1 MSKKRKIIYIFIG
14 LFILL
19 FATINIIYASE
30 IDKKYSNLELYQGYL
45 VEESTVFRKASLLNM
60 IANFFFGISKV
71 IASITDFFL
80 KALYQS
86 DGIDSLV
93 DLIVTTSTTI
103 YNNVFG
109 KYGMLLFFIALLF
122 ALIRFIIN
130 SHKGMRDIFQLILL
144 MAVCMM
150 WVTNAGTIIKTSNE
164 ISNDIQSTIA
174 TSSDKLFNGQDK
186 IDGKDALREKY
197 FEQAVEQPFLLMNFN
212 ELDKE
217 KVDNNSNIKP
227 KEGKRVENLLKFRTE
242 DDTEKY
248 LKENELN
255 DSDYNNEDKNKDKQN
270 YYVSTYSGTHKL
282 MVATLS
288 IVMNILLSIPYSV
301 LALFNFII
309 QIQIIFYIIIFPFT
323 FLASYLPFIR
333 TSYIKVFK
341 EFFGLY
347 MIKAMLGVII
357 LFISLIRNLTT
368 KVMEGVEASPT
379 TIYTTSI
386 ILLVVALIFMWKNRH
401 KLVDV
406 LTNGKMNY
414 ISDYIPNRSKPSEQ
428 DTKLSDEDDKKINN
442 QNNSQ
447 DNNNSDNNTENTDN
461 QSRTK
466 QDDNVDNLERTDQA
480 NYQKRS
486 SQKGLND
493 SARDNFKNTSEI
505 NNNLASVELPKNED
519 NLDNSSRN
527 IEIERPRVDN
537 VEVSREVEN
546 NQEER
551 TDVPYTEVRDNNID
565 YKFNDNGSERA
576 EKREQQYKVER
587 TYVNDNYE
595 DLNREDLQRVQD
607 KNDKE

>member
-1 MSKKRKIIYIFIG
+1 MSKKRKIIYICIG

-30 IDKKYSNLELYQGYL
+30 IDNKYNNLELYQGYL
-45 VEESTVFRKASLLNM
+45 VEESNIFKKASLLNM

-93 DLIVTTSTTI
+93 DLIVATSTTM

-109 KYGMLLFFIALLF
+109 KYGMLLFFIGLLV

-130 SHKGMRDIFQLILL
+130 SHKGMRDIIQLILL

-242 DDTEKY
+242 DDMKKY

-255 DSDYNNEDKNKDKQN
+255 DSDYDNKDKNKDKQN

-414 ISDYIPNRSKPSEQ
+414 ISDYIPNRSKPSEE
-428 DTKLSDEDDKKINN
+428 DTKLSEEDENKINN
-442 QNNSQ
+442 QNKSQ
-447 DNNNSDNNTENTDN
+447 DNNNDNNNNENTDN

-466 QDDNVDNLERTDQA
+466 QDDNVDNLERTEQA
-480 NYQKRS
+480 NYKQRSKQKD
-486 SQKGLND
+486 LND
-493 SARDNFKNTSEI
+493 NVKNDLNNNRGV
-505 NNNLASVELPKNED
+505 NNNLSNVELSKQDDKLN
-519 NLDNSSRN
+519 NSNRN
-527 IEIERPRVDN
+527 VEIERPRVDD
-537 VEVSREVEN
+537 VEVSRGFED

-551 TDVPYTEVRDNNID
+551 TDVPYTEVRDVNTD
-565 YKFNDNGSERA
+565 YKFNDNRNERV
-576 EKREQQYKVER
+576 EKREQQYKFER
-587 TYVNDNYE
+587 TDVNNTYE
-595 DLNREDLQRVQD
+595 DLNREDLQKVQD

>member
-30 IDKKYSNLELYQGYL
+30 IDNKYNYL
-45 VEESTVFRKASLLNM
+45 VEESNIFKQGSLLNM
-60 IANFFFGISKV
+60 IANFFFGISKI

-93 DLIVTTSTTI
+93 DLIVATSTTM

-109 KYGMLLFFIALLF
+109 KYGMLLFFIGLLV

-130 SHKGMRDIFQLILL
+130 SHKGIRDIFQLILL

-150 WVTNAGTIIKTSNE
+150 WLTNAGTIIKTSNE

-174 TSSDKLFNGQDK
+174 TSSDKLFNAQDK

-242 DDTEKY
+242 DDMKKY

-255 DSDYNNEDKNKDKQN
+255 DSDYDNKDKNKDKQN
-270 YYVSTYSGTHKL
+270 YYVSTYSGIHKL
-282 MVATLS
+282 MVATS
-288 IVMNILLSIPYSV
+288 SMVMNILLSIPYSV

-323 FLASYLPFIR
+323 FLASYLPFVR

-347 MIKAMLGVII
+347 MIKAMLGVVI

-368 KVMEGVEASPT
+368 KVMEGVEASPI
-379 TIYTTSI
+379 TIYMTSI
-386 ILLVVALIFMWKNRH
+386 ILLVVALMFMWKNRH

-414 ISDYIPNRSKPSEQ
+414 INNINDYMPNIPKRKKPDEPDLSPE
-428 DTKLSDEDDKKINN
+428 DEKKLNN
-442 QNNSQ
+442 KNNSQ
-447 DNNNSDNNTENTDN
+447 ENENNESSDN

-466 QDDNVDNLERTDQA
+466 QDDNVDNLERTKQVGNKRISQFKKPDVVIDDNSGQGVVPTKRVP
-480 NYQKRS
+480 QKEVVDFPVVKENKDLEDDFEFEQRAIRPVEDVFVPERDFEDDE
-486 SQKGLND
+486 ND
-493 SARDNFKNTSEI
+493 YNEIIRNEIRDNIDDNFEDEEKKFK
-505 NNNLASVELPKNED
+505 ED
-519 NLDNSSRN
+519 YYKDL
-527 IEIERPRVDN
+527 
-537 VEVSREVEN
+537 
-546 NQEER
+546 EEE
-551 TDVPYTEVRDNNID
+551 D
-565 YKFNDNGSERA
+565 KK
-576 EKREQQYKVER
+576 KRK
-587 TYVNDNYE
+587 
-595 DLNREDLQRVQD
+595 
-607 KNDKE
+607 K

>member
-93 DLIVTTSTTI
+93 DLIVATSTTM

-109 KYGMLLFFIALLF
+109 KYGMLLFFIGLLV
-122 ALIRFIIN
+122 ALIRFVIN
-130 SHKGMRDIFQLILL
+130 SHKGIRDIFQLILL

-174 TSSDKLFNGQDK
+174 TSSDKLFNSQDK

-255 DSDYNNEDKNKDKQN
+255 DSKYNNKEKNKDKQN

-282 MVATLS
+282 MVASLS

-323 FLASYLPFIR
+323 FLASYLPFVR

-347 MIKAMLGVII
+347 MIKAMLGVVI

-386 ILLVVALIFMWKNRH
+386 ILLVVALMFMWKNRH

-414 ISDYIPNRSKPSEQ
+414 INNINDYMPNIPKKKAPDEPDLPPEDEKKLNNKNNSGENEDSESSDNQTRTKHDDNVENLERTEQANYKQRSEQ
-428 DTKLSDEDDKKINN
+428 KGLNDNIKNDL
-442 QNNSQ
+442 NNSRSV
-447 DNNNSDNNTENTDN
+447 NNNLANVELS
-461 QSRTK
+461 K
-466 QDDNVDNLERTDQA
+466 QDDNVDN
-480 NYQKRS
+480 N
-486 SQKGLND
+486 
-493 SARDNFKNTSEI
+493 
-505 NNNLASVELPKNED
+505 
-519 NLDNSSRN
+519 SRN
-527 IEIERPRVDN
+527 VEIERPRVDN
-537 VEVSREVEN
+537 VEVSRGFED

-551 TDVPYTEVRDNNID
+551 IDVPYTEVRDVNTD
-565 YKFNDNGSERA
+565 YKFNDNRSERI
-576 EKREQQYKVER
+576 EKREEQYKTER
-587 TYVNDNYE
+587 IDVNNTYE
-595 DLNREDLQRVQD
+595 DLNREDLQKVHD
-607 KNDKE
+607 KNDNE

>member
-93 DLIVTTSTTI
+93 DLIVATSITM

-109 KYGMLLFFIALLF
+109 KYGMLLFFIGLLV
-122 ALIRFIIN
+122 ALIRFVIN
-130 SHKGMRDIFQLILL
+130 SHKGIRDIFQLILL

-174 TSSDKLFNGQDK
+174 TSSDKLFNSQDK

-255 DSDYNNEDKNKDKQN
+255 DSKYNNKEKNKDKQN

-282 MVATLS
+282 MVASLS

-323 FLASYLPFIR
+323 FLASYLPFVR

-347 MIKAMLGVII
+347 MIKAMLGVVI

-386 ILLVVALIFMWKNRH
+386 ILLVVALMFMWKNRH

-414 ISDYIPNRSKPSEQ
+414 INNINDYMPNIPK
-428 DTKLSDEDDKKINN
+428 KKIPDDTDLPPEDEKKLNN
-442 QNNSQ
+442 KNNSG
-447 DNNNSDNNTENTDN
+447 ENEDSESSDN

-466 QDDNVDNLERTDQA
+466 QDDSVDKLERTEQA
-480 NYQKRS
+480 NYRERS
-486 SQKGLND
+486 KQNDLNNNG
-493 SARDNFKNTSEI
+493 RDNLKNTSDI
-505 NNNLASVELPKNED
+505 NNNSASVELPKNED

-565 YKFNDNGSERA
+565 YKFNDNGNERA

-587 TYVNDNYE
+587 TDVNNNYE
-595 DLNREDLQRVQD
+595 DLNREDLQKVQD

>member
-30 IDKKYSNLELYQGYL
+30 IDNKYNNLELYQGYL
-45 VEESTVFRKASLLNM
+45 VEESNIFKKASLLNM
-60 IANFFFGISKV
+60 IANFFFGMSKI
-71 IASITDFFL
+71 IASIVDFFL

-93 DLIVTTSTTI
+93 DLIVATSTTM

-109 KYGMLLFFIALLF
+109 KYGMLLFFIALLV
-122 ALIRFIIN
+122 ALIRFVIN
-130 SHKGMRDIFQLILL
+130 SHKGVRDIFQLILL

-150 WVTNAGTIIKTSNE
+150 WITNAGTIIKTSNE

-186 IDGKDALREKY
+186 MDGKDALREKY

-242 DDTEKY
+242 DDMKKY

-255 DSDYNNEDKNKDKQN
+255 DSDYDNKDKNKDKQN

-288 IVMNILLSIPYSV
+288 IIMNILLSIPYSV

-347 MIKAMLGVII
+347 MIKAMLGVVI

-386 ILLVVALIFMWKNRH
+386 ILLVVALMFMWKNRH

-414 ISDYIPNRSKPSEQ
+414 ISDYISNRSKPSEE

-442 QNNSQ
+442 QNNFQ

-466 QDDNVDNLERTDQA
+466 QDDNVDNLERTDQS

-486 SQKGLND
+486 SQKSLND
-493 SARDNFKNTSEI
+493 NVKNDLNNNRDM
-505 NNNLASVELPKNED
+505 NNNLSNVEMSKND
-519 NLDNSSRN
+519 NKLDSNRN
-527 IEIERPRVDN
+527 IEIERPRVDD
-537 VEVSREVEN
+537 VEVSRGLED

-551 TDVPYTEVRDNNID
+551 TDVSYTEVRDVNTD
-565 YKFNDNGSERA
+565 YKFNDNRSERV

-587 TYVNDNYE
+587 TDVNDNYE

>member
-122 ALIRFIIN
+122 ALLRFIIN

-505 NNNLASVELPKNED
+505 NNNSASVELPKNED

-587 TYVNDNYE
+587 TDVNNNYE
-595 DLNREDLQRVQD
+595 DLNREDLQKVQD

>member
-248 LKENELN
+248 LKDN
-255 DSDYNNEDKNKDKQN
+255 
-270 YYVSTYSGTHKL
+270 V
-282 MVATLS
+282 
-288 IVMNILLSIPYSV
+288 
-301 LALFNFII
+301 
-309 QIQIIFYIIIFPFT
+309 
-323 FLASYLPFIR
+323 
-333 TSYIKVFK
+333 YIK
-341 EFFGLY
+341 
-347 MIKAMLGVII
+347 
-357 LFISLIRNLTT
+357 
-368 KVMEGVEASPT
+368 
-379 TIYTTSI
+379 IYTVM
-386 ILLVVALIFMWKNRH
+386 LLN
-401 KLVDV
+401 
-406 LTNGKMNY
+406 
-414 ISDYIPNRSKPSEQ
+414 
-428 DTKLSDEDDKKINN
+428 
-442 QNNSQ
+442 
-447 DNNNSDNNTENTDN
+447 
-461 QSRTK
+461 
-466 QDDNVDNLERTDQA
+466 
-480 NYQKRS
+480 
-486 SQKGLND
+486 
-493 SARDNFKNTSEI
+493 
-505 NNNLASVELPKNED
+505 
-519 NLDNSSRN
+519 
-527 IEIERPRVDN
+527 
-537 VEVSREVEN
+537 
-546 NQEER
+546 
-551 TDVPYTEVRDNNID
+551 
-565 YKFNDNGSERA
+565 
-576 EKREQQYKVER
+576 
-587 TYVNDNYE
+587 
-595 DLNREDLQRVQD
+595 
-607 KNDKE
+607 

>member
-505 NNNLASVELPKNED
+505 NNNSASVELPKNED

-587 TYVNDNYE
+587 TDVNNNYE
-595 DLNREDLQRVQD
+595 DLNREDLQKVQD

>member
-93 DLIVTTSTTI
+93 DLIVATSTTM

-109 KYGMLLFFIALLF
+109 KYGMLLFFIGLLV
-122 ALIRFIIN
+122 ALIRFVIN
-130 SHKGMRDIFQLILL
+130 SHKGIRDIFQLILL

-174 TSSDKLFNGQDK
+174 TSSDKLFNSQDK

-255 DSDYNNEDKNKDKQN
+255 DSKYNNKEKNKDKQN

-282 MVATLS
+282 MVASLS

-323 FLASYLPFIR
+323 FLASYLPFVR

-347 MIKAMLGVII
+347 MIKAMLGVVI

-386 ILLVVALIFMWKNRH
+386 ILLVVALMFMWKNRH

-414 ISDYIPNRSKPSEQ
+414 INNINDYMPNIPKKKVPDEPDLPPEDEKKLNNKNNSGENEDSESSDNQTRTKHDDNVENLERTEQANYKQRSEQ
-428 DTKLSDEDDKKINN
+428 KGLNYNIKNDL
-442 QNNSQ
+442 NNSRSV
-447 DNNNSDNNTENTDN
+447 NNNLANVELS
-461 QSRTK
+461 K
-466 QDDNVDNLERTDQA
+466 QDDNVDN
-480 NYQKRS
+480 N
-486 SQKGLND
+486 
-493 SARDNFKNTSEI
+493 
-505 NNNLASVELPKNED
+505 
-519 NLDNSSRN
+519 SRN
-527 IEIERPRVDN
+527 VEIERPRVDN
-537 VEVSREVEN
+537 VEVSRGFED

-551 TDVPYTEVRDNNID
+551 IDVPYTEVRDVNTD
-565 YKFNDNGSERA
+565 YKFNDNRNERV

-587 TYVNDNYE
+587 TDVNNNYDDNY
-595 DLNREDLQRVQD
+595 REDLKRVQD

>member
-30 IDKKYSNLELYQGYL
+30 IDNKYNNLELYQGYL
-45 VEESTVFRKASLLNM
+45 VEESNIFKQASLLNM
-60 IANFFFGISKV
+60 IANFFFGISKI

-93 DLIVTTSTTI
+93 DLIVATSTTM

-109 KYGMLLFFIALLF
+109 KYGMLLFFIGLLV

-130 SHKGMRDIFQLILL
+130 SHKGIRDIFQLILL

-150 WVTNAGTIIKTSNE
+150 WLTNAGTIIKTSNE

-174 TSSDKLFNGQDK
+174 TSSDKLFNAQDK

-242 DDTEKY
+242 DDMKKY

-255 DSDYNNEDKNKDKQN
+255 DSDYDNKDKNKDKQN

-282 MVATLS
+282 MVATS
-288 IVMNILLSIPYSV
+288 SMVMNILLSIPYSV

-323 FLASYLPFIR
+323 FLASYLPFVR

-347 MIKAMLGVII
+347 MIKAMLGVVI
-357 LFISLIRNLTT
+357 LFISLIRNLTA
-368 KVMEGVEASPT
+368 KVMEGVEASPI
-379 TIYTTSI
+379 TIYMTSI
-386 ILLVVALIFMWKNRH
+386 ILLVVALMFMWKNRH

-414 ISDYIPNRSKPSEQ
+414 INNINDYMPNIPKKKVPDEP
-428 DTKLSDEDDKKINN
+428 DLPPEDEKKLNN
-442 QNNSQ
+442 KNNSGENE
-447 DNNNSDNNTENTDN
+447 DNESSDN

-466 QDDNVDNLERTDQA
+466 QDDNVDNLERTGQA

-493 SARDNFKNTSEI
+493 NVKNDLNNNRDV
-505 NNNLASVELPKNED
+505 NNNLANVELSKND
-519 NLDNSSRN
+519 DKLDNGSRN
-527 IEIERPRVDN
+527 VEIERPRVDD
-537 VEVSREVEN
+537 VEVSRGFEN

-551 TDVPYTEVRDNNID
+551 TDVPYTEVRDVNTD
-565 YKFNDNGSERA
+565 YKFNDNRSERI

-587 TYVNDNYE
+587 TDVNNTYE
-595 DLNREDLQRVQD
+595 DLNREDLQKVQD
-607 KNDKE
+607 KNDNE

>member
-30 IDKKYSNLELYQGYL
+30 IDNKYNNLELYQGYL
-45 VEESTVFRKASLLNM
+45 VEESNIFKKASLLNM
-60 IANFFFGISKV
+60 IANFFFGMSKI
-71 IASITDFFL
+71 IASIVDFFL

-93 DLIVTTSTTI
+93 DLIVATSTTM

-109 KYGMLLFFIALLF
+109 KYGMLLFFIALLV
-122 ALIRFIIN
+122 ALIRFVIN
-130 SHKGMRDIFQLILL
+130 SHKGVRDIFQLILL

-150 WVTNAGTIIKTSNE
+150 WITNAGTIIKTSNE

-186 IDGKDALREKY
+186 MDGKDALREKY

-242 DDTEKY
+242 DDMKKY

-255 DSDYNNEDKNKDKQN
+255 DSDYDNKDKNKDKQN

-288 IVMNILLSIPYSV
+288 IIMNILLSIPYSV

-347 MIKAMLGVII
+347 MIKAMLGVVI

-386 ILLVVALIFMWKNRH
+386 ILLVVALMFMWKNRH

-414 ISDYIPNRSKPSEQ
+414 ISDYISNRSKPSEE

-442 QNNSQ
+442 QNNFQ

-466 QDDNVDNLERTDQA
+466 QDDNVDNLERTDQS

-486 SQKGLND
+486 SQKSLND
-493 SARDNFKNTSEI
+493 NVKNDLNNNRDM
-505 NNNLASVELPKNED
+505 NNNLSNVEMSKND
-519 NLDNSSRN
+519 NKLDSNRN
-527 IEIERPRVDN
+527 IEIERPRVDD
-537 VEVSREVEN
+537 VEVSRGLED

-551 TDVPYTEVRDNNID
+551 IDVSYTEVRDVNTD
-565 YKFNDNGSERA
+565 YKFNDNRSERV

-587 TYVNDNYE
+587 TDVNDNYE

>member
-466 QDDNVDNLERTDQA
+466 QDENVDNLERTDQA

-505 NNNLASVELPKNED
+505 NNNSASVELPKNED

-587 TYVNDNYE
+587 TDVNNNYE
-595 DLNREDLQRVQD
+595 DLNREDLQKVQD